1 MPQKL
6 CTYGTGGAAKKF
18 KLRYVQSENV
28 ETENIKTEN
37 VKTENVKTEK
47 QKNT

>member
-1 MPQKL
+1 LPQKL

-28 ETENIKTEN
+28 ETEN
-37 VKTENVKTEK
+37 VKTENVKAEK